1 MLKMEIEPIITPINP
16 DLFLI
21 QDYTFEDFSIVSSF
35 EIESTFIPNVNNVDY
50 FIYDA
55 NKVLLQEGQLQDY
68 FFTEDPNI
76 VKTGGYST
84 INIDPVSTL
93 KNKGYDVGVYNVLYT
108 FFQNELNSS
117 FLNSFFIKEISSDR
131 TELRLVSN
139 TISNL
144 ILTEEFNILQLKL
157 NSTTYFN
164 EFYLN
169 FGNNQNIIGINIA
182 LDGNSILIKLYQ
194 PLPPQFDIKSKC
206 FISTK
211 VADPIGYNV
220 SFIQPLK
227 LIDEN
232 IEFIKG
238 PNYNLQIQQGIN
250 NSTDFKSNN
259 DILNTTLTSSFQ
271 QVQSLLQEKS
281 VDINVDYITGSSVAW
296 ENFVKFG
303 SAEQRIKNFYN
314 KVSLI
319 QGYQNDMSTRIF
331 NITGS
336 TSSSFYVSSS
346 RVILQ
351 NKINNII
358 KNFDDF
364 EYYLYFTTSSISYP
378 KTNSNPPYS
387 QANTESEIALNWLN
401 TYTGSGA
408 VYDNLNQNNLIYL
421 IPEFIRNESLNTPYF
436 LFIKMMGQ
444 HFDNVWVY
452 SRDITNK
459 FDTDNRLD
467 YGASKDL
474 IGQILRDLGIKIY
487 SNNFQSDDIYTSLL
501 GITPLGSLISQISP
515 NTTGSLPIPSNS
527 GLEYITSYITASSQL
542 IPSEDL
548 NKMLYKRLYHNL
560 SYLLKK
566 KGTLPAIKA
575 LINTYGIPD
584 TILRTNEFGGKD
596 KINTNDWDYWYRKFN
611 YAYKQNGDN
620 FISSLWSLNSAWA
633 SPNNVPA
640 TLIFRFKTNGLPT
653 SNIPKS
659 QSLWIRNGQY
669 SSSFATSLITLFY
682 SGSGY
687 TSASYSGSIIDPY
700 YQYAT
705 LSFIPDYYSSPPHGS
720 FSASIYLPFFDGGWW
735 SVMITSGSGGF
746 NFFSKNSIYNGYDG
760 NQIGFQASSS
770 ISGYQNGWMN
780 DVANSS
786 CSFGR
791 EFTLNIPGKGSNWAN
806 FSGSF
811 QEIRYYNTI
820 ISENDFN
827 NYVVNSSYIG
837 NPNTLAF
844 RASLGGELYTG
855 STSIHPKVT
864 GSWATTSSFA
874 NNSNFFFSGSPYFN
888 SNEENVFINEPQA
901 GIQNRVNDK
910 ISIEN
915 TILPEGD
922 TLSPYISIQ
931 QNSFISQS
939 YTPNFSQLEVAFS
952 PQNEINDDI
961 SAQHPGLNLGEYI
974 GDPRQVSSRDTF
986 YPDLNILRDTYFQK
1000 YLNGYARLIKYFDNS
1015 LFKLIQDFTPA
1026 RTSLATGLVIK
1037 PHLLERNKYP
1047 VPQLKLTSS
1056 IAYGG
1061 GNVSLGFQNILITAS
1076 INSRQGLLSGSII
1089 YTASQDHESFKI
1101 ETITGS
1107 QAGYLNTTQSWS
1119 SNKIGL
1125 LGNVNF
1131 IQNEGTEF
1139 YNGEFSG
1146 SSKVVTNGELTTNN
1160 PFLDVYDQNLN
1171 TGSSDYNI
1179 LINNVLESP
1188 KIPNFVDIDYT
1199 QGSPNP
1205 TNWNFIIS
1213 SSTNIYN
1220 SQIQL
1225 FNYNTR
1231 KSKNHRYE
1239 GSKLISLNYNEFSI
1253 ISSSGPITSF
1263 FTEDVFSYSRDISY
1277 GKEPVINYNSYMS
1290 YNTEF
1295 VNGLFPEL
1303 YNYTALN
1310 IKEAVI
1316 HDSKGNVIETINQQ
1330 NLPFFNSIVKQYTSN
1345 LQKAEIFSNTANP
1358 IRDTNIIF
1366 SNEYVGGINTRYF
1379 IPKQALTG
1387 STSINLYKDIT
1398 VTNLN
1403 FKVGNQFNNLF
1414 PFVIYTE
1421 FSREYLETLTYRFN
1435 HPPIYEFK
1443 NLFNTLESLK
1453 IPIEIKN
1460 IIECFDDE
1468 EKKDFNINMGNNYL
1482 IMPDYIMPSEQLH
1495 QENKLRLFRL
1505 ESGDQSF
1512 GGYQFYEKF
1521 ITWKFNDSYNNIF
1534 PCSFIVH
1541 KKTNTSG
1548 EPQNMFFL
1556 QKDTNGNYITSSKSS
1571 DKESFTGFIT
1581 GSYINN
1587 YFNKIIGVK
1596 QNEINPY
1603 DYYGTLNIS
1612 LYTGSCPYPLVV
1624 NENISEYDYN
1634 GTYNIIA
1641 RTKKKD
1647 SINAKNILDL
1657 IISTNIY
1664 PKIPL
1669 LNEIYSANMERPDS
1683 ISIFY
1688 LGPFINTLKF
1698 YSPYN
1703 NTSSSINNFVE
1714 YIAEKWVGGKYK
1726 IKYPIYNKKLIE
1738 YGLRTNL
1745 GIPNPDTLN
1754 TLFSNN
1760 LEICLIYPK
1769 LPSEMPNTS
1778 FIGNNNLA
1786 AVIWENNLENFPI
1799 KPILNVNRTIYFPD
1813 GLGDKGG
1820 YIIPNDFDKSIKS
1833 KIFTLKST
1841 PVKQSITQI
1850 LNNLTSNV
1858 RRTTGE
1864 EGTTTAP
1871 TDLSTVVGT
1880 TGEGRTTGGTFGGG
1894 FLNKK

>member
-1 MLKMEIEPIITPINP
+1 MEIEPIITPINP

-55 NKVLLQEGQLQDY
+55 NKVLLQEGQLKDY

-93 KNKGYDVGVYNVLYT
+93 KNNGYDTGVYNVLYT

-117 FLNSFFIKEISSDR
+117 LFNSFFIKEISSDR
-131 TELRLVSN
+131 TELRLISN
-139 TISNL
+139 TISDL
-144 ILTEEFNILQLKL
+144 ILAEEFGVLQLKL

-259 DILNTTLTSSFQ
+259 DILNTSLTSSFQ
-271 QVQSLLQEKS
+271 QVQSLFQEKS
-281 VDINVDYITGSSVAW
+281 VDININYTTGSSVAW

-319 QGYQNDMSTRIF
+319 QGYQNDIGTRIF

-336 TSSSFYVSSS
+336 TSSSLYVSSS

-351 NKINNII
+351 NKIDNII

-387 QANTESEIALNWLN
+387 QANTGSAIALNWLS

-408 VYDNLNQNNLIYL
+408 VYDKLNQNNLIYL

-436 LFIKMMGQ
+436 LFVEMMGQ

-452 SRDITNK
+452 SKDITNK

-467 YGASKDL
+467 YGVSKDL

-501 GITPLGSLISQISP
+501 GITPSGSLISQISP
-515 NTTGSLPIPSNS
+515 NTTGSLPIPNNS

-611 YAYKQNGDN
+611 YAYTQSGNN
-620 FISSLWSLNSAWA
+620 FISSSWQLNSNWA

-640 TLIFRFKTNGLPT
+640 TLMFRFKTNGLPT
-653 SNIPKS
+653 SNIPRS
-659 QSLWIRNGQY
+659 QSLWMI
-669 SSSFATSLITLFY
+669 
-682 SGSGY
+682 SGSAGRSTIILTY
-687 TSASYSGSIIDPY
+687 TGSGFNSGSYSGSIIDPY
-700 YQYAT
+700 YQYAK
-705 LSFIPDYYSSPPHGS
+705 LDFIPNTASLST
-720 FSASIYLPFFDGGWW
+720 SASVYLPFYDGGWW
-735 SVMITSGSGGF
+735 SVALVSSSTF
-746 NFFSKNSIYNGYDG
+746 TLFAKNSIYSGYDG
-760 NQIGFQASSS
+760 SQLGFQASSS
-770 ISGYQNGWMN
+770 VVGNNPIWIATNTSFFGT
-780 DVANSS
+780 SS
-786 CSFGR
+786 L
-791 EFTLNIPGKGSNWAN
+791 TNYNN

-811 QEIRYYNTI
+811 QEIRYYTTP
-820 ISENDFN
+820 ISENNFN
-827 NYVVNSSYIG
+827 NYVVNSSHIG

-844 RASLGGELYTG
+844 RASLGGELYT
-855 STSIHPKVT
+855 SSVSIHPKVT
-864 GSWATTSSFA
+864 GSWATTSSFTS
-874 NNSNFFFSGSPYFN
+874 NSNFFFSGSPYFN

-901 GIQNRVNDK
+901 GIRNRVNDK

-961 SAQHPGLNLGEYI
+961 SAQYPGLNLGEYI

-986 YPDLNILRDTYFQK
+986 YPDLDILRDTYFQK
-1000 YLNGYARLIKYFDNS
+1000 YFKSYDINGYARLIKYFDNS

-1047 VPQLKLTSS
+1047 TPQLKLTSS

-1061 GNVSLGFQNILITAS
+1061 GNISLGFQNILITAS

-1119 SNKIGL
+1119 GSKIGL

-1160 PFLDVYDQNLN
+1160 PFLDVYNQNLD

-1225 FNYNTR
+1225 FNYNTK
-1231 KSKNHRYE
+1231 KSRNHRYE
-1239 GSKLISLNYNEFSI
+1239 GSKLIGLTYNEFTI
-1253 ISSSGPITSF
+1253 LSGINFITSS
-1263 FTEDVFSYSRDISY
+1263 FTGDIFRYSKDISY
-1277 GKEPVINYNSYMS
+1277 GKEPVINYNSNIN
-1290 YNTEF
+1290 YNAEF
-1295 VNGLFPEL
+1295 VNGLYPEL

-1310 IKEAVI
+1310 IKDAVI
-1316 HDSKGNVIETINQQ
+1316 YDNNGSIVETINSE
-1330 NLPFFNSIVKQYTSN
+1330 NLPLFNSIIRQYTSN

-1358 IRDTNIIF
+1358 IRNTNIIF
-1366 SNEYVGGINTRYF
+1366 NNEYVGGINTKYF
-1379 IPKQALTG
+1379 IPKQQPTA
-1387 STSINLYKDIT
+1387 STEIKLYKDLQIQE
-1398 VTNLN
+1398 N
-1403 FKVGNQFNNLF
+1403 FLKWYNPSSNGILPQI
-1414 PFVIYTE
+1414 IYTAYTKEELKE
-1421 FSREYLETLTYRFN
+1421 FRLQPQNNIGVVSQPVILSNSAGNGVLD
-1435 HPPIYEFK
+1435 IYS
-1443 NLFNTLESLK
+1443 N
-1453 IPIEIKN
+1453 IEIKN
-1460 IIECFDDE
+1460 QIQFFNTRNNSIIT
-1468 EKKDFNINMGNNYL
+1468 KDIARGVIIMYVPNRYLNPNDPNLNYIRVFVNNDPYNTPQPPNPT
-1482 IMPDYIMPSEQLH
+1482 I
-1495 QENKLRLFRL
+1495 
-1505 ESGDQSF
+1505 
-1512 GGYQFYEKF
+1512 FYEMNYDFRVKYDKIYSNESPF
-1521 ITWKFNDSYNNIF
+1521 PFSIIT
-1534 PCSFIVH
+1534 H
-1541 KKTNTSG
+1541 EKTSNAGSDWIQT
-1548 EPQNMFFL
+1548 Q
-1556 QKDTNGNYITSSKSS
+1556 QKLYYTLKNSAGSYITSSIET
-1571 DKESFTGFIT
+1571 ESPLTFFTGSLNTYFDKIENT
-1581 GSYINN
+1581 PSFKRNN
-1587 YFNKIIGVK
+1587 QNPFDYF
-1596 QNEINPY
+1596 
-1603 DYYGTLNIS
+1603 GTWNFT
-1612 LYTGSCPYPLVV
+1612 LYTGSCPYPLII
-1624 NENISEYDYN
+1624 NETQHDSYN
-1634 GTYNIIA
+1634 YIGTYKIVGKLNRTDIDNNINATQALRLNRSIQYVNLPQEASYIKYDIDNNSFIFPSNVSYINFTPSEKDDFGNGKLKLYYPINVKALVPAIIA
-1641 RTKKKD
+1641 
-1647 SINAKNILDL
+1647 
-1657 IISTNIY
+1657 
-1664 PKIPL
+1664 
-1669 LNEIYSANMERPDS
+1669 
-1683 ISIFY
+1683 
-1688 LGPFINTLKF
+1688 
-1698 YSPYN
+1698 
-1703 NTSSSINNFVE
+1703 NNFS
-1714 YIAEKWVGGKYK
+1714 
-1726 IKYPIYNKKLIE
+1726 
-1738 YGLRTNL
+1738 
-1745 GIPNPDTLN
+1745 
-1754 TLFSNN
+1754 SNN
-1760 LEICLIYPK
+1760 ALGDVIGMYLIYPK
-1769 LPSEMPNTS
+1769 VTS
-1778 FIGNNNLA
+1778 IFENSGYNFSAQSKNIGNNDLA
-1786 AVIWENNLENFPI
+1786 ALIWENNLENYPI
-1799 KPILNVNRTIYFPD
+1799 KPILNVNRVTYFPD
-1813 GLGDKGG
+1813 GLGDEGG
-1820 YIIPNDFDKSIKS
+1820 YIIPNDFDKYIKS
-1833 KIFTLKST
+1833 KTFTLKST
-1841 PVKQSITQI
+1841 PVRQSVSKI
-1850 LNNLTSNV
+1850 LSDSATLPSVNV
-1858 RRTTGE
+1858 T
-1864 EGTTTAP
+1864 
-1871 TDLSTVVGT
+1871 LSTT
-1880 TGEGRTTGGTFGGG
+1880 NFPQNTNNPFNTKTNSSNT
-1894 FLNKK
+1894 